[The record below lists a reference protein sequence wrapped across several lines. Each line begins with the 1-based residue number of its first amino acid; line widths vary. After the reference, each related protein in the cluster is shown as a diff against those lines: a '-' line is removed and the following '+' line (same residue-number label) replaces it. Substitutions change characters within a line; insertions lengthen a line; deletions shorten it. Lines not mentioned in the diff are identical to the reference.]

1 MDARDQGDGTVRQG
15 LSVLALCIA
24 VALGGCTA
32 TAERPADPPAQPT
45 APAGWKQVRY
55 QGLSVSVPQDWEVLD
70 VQRSCRVAGPAVLL
84 GSVAPLCPVSARQR
98 DTLVRIY
105 PPLRPGAGHGK
116 ATSELNGARVRI
128 QGTTGGPYGGG
139 LLHSIVVEF
148 VDRHVVLQIDEL
160 GGTRTTAAILATAD
174 AG

>member
-1 MDARDQGDGTVRQG
+1 MDARDQGDGTVRRG
-15 LSVLALCIA
+15 LSVLAVCIT

-32 TAERPADPPAQPT
+32 SSTRPAEPAARAS
-45 APAGWKQVRY
+45 APAGWKEVRY
-55 QGLSVSVPQDWEVLD
+55 QGLSLSVPQDWEVLD

-84 GSVAPLCPVSARQR
+84 GGVMPLCPVPARQR

-105 PPLRPGAGHGK
+105 PPLRPGAGQGK
-116 ATSELNGARVRI
+116 ATGELNGARVRMH
-128 QGTTGGPYGGG
+128 GTVGGSYGAG

-148 VDRHVVLQIDEL
+148 VDLHVVLQVNEL
-160 GGTRTTAAILATAD
+160 SGTRTTAAILATAH

>member
-1 MDARDQGDGTVRQG
+1 MTVRQG
-15 LSVLALCIA
+15 LPVLAICVAMVLC
-24 VALGGCTA
+24 GCTA
-32 TAERPADPPAQPT
+32 SSVPSAGPATRPT
-45 APAGWKQVRY
+45 TPAGWKEVHY
-55 QGLSVSVPQDWEVLD
+55 QGLTLSVPQGWKVLD
-70 VQRSCRVAGPAVLL
+70 VQRSCREAGPAVLL
-84 GSVAPLCPVSARQR
+84 GAVGPLCPVPARQR

-105 PPLRPGAGHGK
+105 SPLRPRAGQGR

-148 VDRHVVLQIDEL
+148 VDRHVVLQIDEP
-160 GGTRTTAAILATAD
+160 GGTHTTAAILATAH